1 LTYKNKLI
9 NALFHSSS
17 GGMTENSQDVWKNKY
32 PYLSSVKDFDKNNP
46 KFRWQKKF
54 SSKNSKAIGYAR
66 ATHNEYEYLEE
77 QIKILKEEGC
87 SLVFSEFI
95 SLDEEI
101 KPQLNKAINSLSK
114 GDQLIITQLDRAFK
128 NKKECLRTINK
139 LINKDIKLRTI
150 TGFFAANETSKANSS
165 IFEILYELDN
175 LEDKSLGERKKEQL
189 LRRKLSG
196 NNLGGRPKI
205 SPIKESLVIR
215 LRNEGY
221 SYRSIRSQTGIA
233 LSTIRRVILEG
244 ELT

>member
-1 LTYKNKLI
+1 MTFKFKRKRLLLSEKNK
-9 NALFHSSS
+9 
-17 GGMTENSQDVWKNKY
+17 
-32 PYLSSVKDFDKNNP
+32 
-46 KFRWQKKF
+46 
-54 SSKNSKAIGYAR
+54 SSKTIGYAR
-66 ATHNEYEYLEE
+66 AANNEYEYLEE

-101 KPQLNKAINSLSK
+101 KPQLNKAMNCLSR
-114 GDQLIITQLDRAFK
+114 GDLFILTHLDRAFK

-139 LINKDIKLRTI
+139 LINKDVKLRTL
-150 TGFFAANETSKANSS
+150 TGFFAANAPSNEISS
-165 IFEILYELDN
+165 IFKILYELDN

-205 SPIKESLVIR
+205 SPLKESLVIR

>member
-1 LTYKNKLI
+1 VFFFIFIDTVKNICNKTLTFKFKRKRLLLSEKN
-9 NALFHSSS
+9 
-17 GGMTENSQDVWKNKY
+17 
-32 PYLSSVKDFDKNNP
+32 
-46 KFRWQKKF
+46 
-54 SSKNSKAIGYAR
+54 KNSKAIGYAR
-66 ATHNEYEYLEE
+66 ATHNEFEYLEE
-77 QIKILKEEGC
+77 QIKILKGEGC

-95 SLDEEI
+95 SLDEET
-101 KPQLNKAINSLSK
+101 KPELDKAIKCLSK

-128 NKKECLRTINK
+128 NKKECLKTINK
-139 LINKDIKLRTI
+139 LINNDIKLRTLS
-150 TGFFAANETSKANSS
+150 GFYAAHETSKVNSS

-175 LEDKSLGERKKEQL
+175 LEDKSLGERKKEKL

-205 SPIKESLVIR
+205 SHLKESLVIG

>member
-1 LTYKNKLI
+1 MTFKFKRKRLLLSEKYK
-9 NALFHSSS
+9 S
-17 GGMTENSQDVWKNKY
+17 
-32 PYLSSVKDFDKNNP
+32 
-46 KFRWQKKF
+46 
-54 SSKNSKAIGYAR
+54 SKAIGYAR
-66 ATHNEYEYLEE
+66 ATHNENEYLEE
-77 QIKILKEEGC
+77 QIKSLKEEGC
-87 SLVFSEFI
+87 SLVFSELI
-95 SLDEEI
+95 SLDSEV
-101 KPQLNKAINSLSK
+101 KPQLNKAINCLFR

-139 LINKDIKLRTI
+139 LINKDIKLRTL
-150 TGFFAANETSKANSS
+150 TEFFAARESSKTNSS
-165 IFEILYELDN
+165 IFKILYELEN
-175 LEDKSLGERKKEQL
+175 LEDKSLDERKKEQL

-205 SPIKESLVIR
+205 SPLKESLVIR

>member
-1 LTYKNKLI
+1 MTFKFKRKRILLSEKN
-9 NALFHSSS
+9 
-17 GGMTENSQDVWKNKY
+17 
-32 PYLSSVKDFDKNNP
+32 
-46 KFRWQKKF
+46 
-54 SSKNSKAIGYAR
+54 KNSKAIGYAR
-66 ATHNEYEYLEE
+66 ATNDEYEYLEE
-77 QIKILKEEGC
+77 QIKILKDEGC

-101 KPQLNKAINSLSK
+101 KPQLNKAMNCLSR
-114 GDQLIITQLDRAFK
+114 GDQFIVTQLDRAFK

-139 LINKDIKLRTI
+139 LINKDVKLRTL
-150 TGFFAANETSKANSS
+150 TGFFAANESSNESSS
-165 IFEILYELDN
+165 IFKILYELDY
-175 LEDKSLGERKKEQL
+175 LEEKSLSERKKEQL

-205 SPIKESLVIR
+205 SPLKESLVIR

>member
-1 LTYKNKLI
+1 MTFKFKRKSILLSEKNK
-9 NALFHSSS
+9 S
-17 GGMTENSQDVWKNKY
+17 
-32 PYLSSVKDFDKNNP
+32 
-46 KFRWQKKF
+46 
-54 SSKNSKAIGYAR
+54 SKAIGYAR
-66 ATHNEYEYLEE
+66 ATNNEYEYLEE
-77 QIKILKEEGC
+77 QIKSLKEEGC
-87 SLVFSEFI
+87 TLVFSEFI

-114 GDQLIITQLDRAFK
+114 GDQLIITKLDRAFK

-139 LINKDIKLRTI
+139 LINRDIQLRTL
-150 TGFFAANETSKANSS
+150 TGFFAANESSNENSS
-165 IFEILYELDN
+165 IFKILYELDN

-205 SPIKESLVIR
+205 SPLKESLVIR

-244 ELT
+244 EST

>member
-1 LTYKNKLI
+1 MFFYLFIDTVKNICNKTLTFKFKRKRIL
-9 NALFHSSS
+9 
-17 GGMTENSQDVWKNKY
+17 
-32 PYLSSVKDFDKNNP
+32 LSEK
-46 KFRWQKKF
+46 
-54 SSKNSKAIGYAR
+54 SKNSKAIGYAR

-139 LINKDIKLRTI
+139 LINKDIKLRTL
-150 TGFFAANETSKANSS
+150 TGFFAANESANESSNANSS
-165 IFEILYELDN
+165 IFKILYELDN

-205 SPIKESLVIR
+205 SPLKESLVIR

-244 ELT
+244 ELI

>member
-1 LTYKNKLI
+1 MVQKNIK
-9 NALFHSSS
+9 
-17 GGMTENSQDVWKNKY
+17 
-32 PYLSSVKDFDKNNP
+32 
-46 KFRWQKKF
+46 
-54 SSKNSKAIGYAR
+54 SKAIGYAR
-66 ATHNEYEYLEE
+66 ATNNEYEFLEE

-87 SLVFSEFI
+87 RLVFSEFI

-101 KPQLNKAINSLSK
+101 KPQLNKAMNCLSR

-128 NKKECLRTINK
+128 NKKECLKTINK
-139 LINKDIKLRTI
+139 LINKDIKLRTL
-150 TGFFAANETSKANSS
+150 TGFFATNQSSNEISS
-165 IFEILYELDN
+165 IFKILYELDN
-175 LEDKSLGERKKEQL
+175 LEDKSLSERKKEQL

-205 SPIKESLVIR
+205 SPLKESLVIR

-233 LSTIRRVILEG
+233 LSTIRRVLLEG